1 MAVDSWS
8 QSLFCGSALPGTRT
22 LEIVAAL
29 PSTVTVKAEAGGGL
43 DNCRSS
49 EKSRLIISPSASSIL
64 ALVSVGGVVSAA
76 TWKTAES
83 PYMGRVLAV
92 PVTALLL
99 RGPWRALEELGRP
112 TFVPPAAPNPCEMEP
127 SSASVPLCPQPVKG
141 RLTDWE
147 VSGPLVPDS
156 FLSLTSSSQ
165 DPS

>member
-1 MAVDSWS
+1 MSLSASVAVRAAPTFWPAAV
-8 QSLFCGSALPGTRT
+8 FSAT
-22 LEIVAAL
+22 LRAAV
-29 PSTVTVKAEAGGGL
+29 SAENAGGLLGTTT
-43 DNCRSS
+43 
-49 EKSRLIISPSASSIL
+49 A
-64 ALVSVGGVVSAA
+64 AA

-127 SSASVPLCPQPVKG
+127 SSASVPLCSQPVKG

>member
-1 MAVDSWS
+1 MTVESWS

-49 EKSRLIISPSASSIL
+49 EKSRSIISPSASSIL

-83 PYMGRVLAV
+83 PYMGRVKPAITWEL
-92 PVTALLL
+92 PL
-99 RGPWRALEELGRP
+99 RGP
-112 TFVPPAAPNPCEMEP
+112 
-127 SSASVPLCPQPVKG
+127 
-141 RLTDWE
+141 
-147 VSGPLVPDS
+147 
-156 FLSLTSSSQ
+156 
-165 DPS
+165 